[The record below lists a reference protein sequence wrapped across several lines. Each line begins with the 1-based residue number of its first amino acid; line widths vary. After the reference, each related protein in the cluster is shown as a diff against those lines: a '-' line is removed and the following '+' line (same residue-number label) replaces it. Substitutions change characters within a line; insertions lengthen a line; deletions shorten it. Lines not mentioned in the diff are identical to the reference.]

1 MTIKSKLQLS
11 SFVTAIILIA
21 LSIVVYVL
29 VSAIKEKAEHVK
41 SESLPYALT
50 ANDMKFQVCQVQQFY
65 SDVGA
70 TREEDGL
77 KEADEAA
84 EKFLKTVLKFKE
96 MYKNENDNKALAR
109 IEQIEKD
116 FAAYRQE
123 GKTMAETYVKHGT
136 EAGNK
141 VMEGFDIK
149 ASKIAGLVEEL
160 VKEQDGEARDMIG
173 QIYDSSTNTLVLTLV
188 FSSVAIG
195 VTVALGIWI
204 LSKIMSSL
212 MDVAPINKIAED
224 MKNKNADLTFRLK
237 ASGNDEISDVI
248 HSVNKFI
255 DATAVVVN
263 KAKDSSV
270 ENASISQELSSTSK
284 NVGERA
290 MMAASLIEEVNE
302 VSKKIIS
309 ENKASVSESQ
319 SAKSE
324 VEAANKK
331 LLEAEAATAKMLAMI
346 EESVEAEVEFASN
359 LAALSSQAEQVKG
372 VLSVIGDIA
381 DQTNLLALNA
391 AIEAARAGEHGRGFA
406 VVADEVRKLAERTQK
421 SLSETN
427 ATINTI
433 VEAITHASEKMGQ
446 NSQNIKHLGEHSKNV
461 GSIIGQTVNTMHE
474 TIKVVSIM
482 SQTALKNSEDSS
494 KVLDDISKINE
505 LSKNNTRSMEEVAA
519 AASHLYETT
528 ESLADM
534 LKGYKG

>member
-41 SESLPYALT
+41 SESLPYVLT

-331 LLEAEAATAKMLAMI
+331 LLEAEAATAKMLSMI

>member
-1 MTIKSKLQLS
+1 
-11 SFVTAIILIA
+11 
-21 LSIVVYVL
+21 
-29 VSAIKEKAEHVK
+29 
-41 SESLPYALT
+41 
-50 ANDMKFQVCQVQQFY
+50 
-65 SDVGA
+65 
-70 TREEDGL
+70 
-77 KEADEAA
+77 
-84 EKFLKTVLKFKE
+84 

-116 FAAYRQE
+116 FAAYRQD
-123 GKTMAETYVKHGT
+123 GKAMAETYVKHGT

-141 VMEGFDIK
+141 AMEGFDIK

-160 VKEQDGEARDMIG
+160 VKEQDVEARDMIG

-290 MMAASLIEEVNE
+290 MMAASLIEDVNE

-309 ENKASVSESQ
+309 ENMLSASESQ

-331 LLEAEAATAKMLAMI
+331 LLEAEAATAKMLSMI

-391 AIEAARAGEHGRGFA
+391 
-406 VVADEVRKLAERTQK
+406 
-421 SLSETN
+421 LS
-427 ATINTI
+427 
-433 VEAITHASEKMGQ
+433 
-446 NSQNIKHLGEHSKNV
+446 
-461 GSIIGQTVNTMHE
+461 
-474 TIKVVSIM
+474 
-482 SQTALKNSEDSS
+482 
-494 KVLDDISKINE
+494 
-505 LSKNNTRSMEEVAA
+505 
-519 AASHLYETT
+519 
-528 ESLADM
+528 
-534 LKGYKG
+534 

>member
-1 MTIKSKLQLS
+1 MTIKRKLQLS
-11 SFVTAIILIA
+11 GGVTAIVLVA

-41 SESLPYALT
+41 GESLPFVLA

-224 MKNKNADLTFRLK
+224 MKNKNADLTLRLR

-248 HSVNKFI
+248 RSVNKFI
-255 DATAVVVN
+255 DATAAVVN
-263 KAKDSSV
+263 KARSR
-270 ENASISQELSSTSK
+270 STTSF
-284 NVGERA
+284 
-290 MMAASLIEEVNE
+290 
-302 VSKKIIS
+302 
-309 ENKASVSESQ
+309 
-319 SAKSE
+319 AK
-324 VEAANKK
+324 
-331 LLEAEAATAKMLAMI
+331 T
-346 EESVEAEVEFASN
+346 
-359 LAALSSQAEQVKG
+359 
-372 VLSVIGDIA
+372 
-381 DQTNLLALNA
+381 
-391 AIEAARAGEHGRGFA
+391 
-406 VVADEVRKLAERTQK
+406 
-421 SLSETN
+421 
-427 ATINTI
+427 
-433 VEAITHASEKMGQ
+433 
-446 NSQNIKHLGEHSKNV
+446 
-461 GSIIGQTVNTMHE
+461 
-474 TIKVVSIM
+474 
-482 SQTALKNSEDSS
+482 
-494 KVLDDISKINE
+494 
-505 LSKNNTRSMEEVAA
+505 
-519 AASHLYETT
+519 
-528 ESLADM
+528 
-534 LKGYKG
+534 

>member
-1 MTIKSKLQLS
+1 MTIKRKLQLS
-11 SFVTAIILIA
+11 GGVTAIVLVA

-41 SESLPYALT
+41 GESLPFVLA

-446 NSQNIKHLGEHSKNV
+446 NSQNIKHLGEHSKNI

-482 SQTALKNSEDSS
+482 SETALKNSQDSS

>member
-1 MTIKSKLQLS
+1 
-11 SFVTAIILIA
+11 
-21 LSIVVYVL
+21 
-29 VSAIKEKAEHVK
+29 
-41 SESLPYALT
+41 
-50 ANDMKFQVCQVQQFY
+50 
-65 SDVGA
+65 
-70 TREEDGL
+70 
-77 KEADEAA
+77 
-84 EKFLKTVLKFKE
+84 
-96 MYKNENDNKALAR
+96 
-109 IEQIEKD
+109 
-116 FAAYRQE
+116 
-123 GKTMAETYVKHGT
+123 
-136 EAGNK
+136 
-141 VMEGFDIK
+141 
-149 ASKIAGLVEEL
+149 
-160 VKEQDGEARDMIG
+160 
-173 QIYDSSTNTLVLTLV
+173 
-188 FSSVAIG
+188 
-195 VTVALGIWI
+195 
-204 LSKIMSSL
+204 
-212 MDVAPINKIAED
+212 
-224 MKNKNADLTFRLK
+224 
-237 ASGNDEISDVI
+237 
-248 HSVNKFI
+248 
-255 DATAVVVN
+255 
-263 KAKDSSV
+263 
-270 ENASISQELSSTSK
+270 
-284 NVGERA
+284 
-290 MMAASLIEEVNE
+290 
-302 VSKKIIS
+302 
-309 ENKASVSESQ
+309 
-319 SAKSE
+319 

-433 VEAITHASEKMGQ
+433 VEAIMHASEKMGQ

>member
-1 MTIKSKLQLS
+1 MTIKRKLQLS
-11 SFVTAIILIA
+11 GGVTAIVLVA

-41 SESLPYALT
+41 GESLPFVLA

-433 VEAITHASEKMGQ
+433 VEAIMHASEKMGQ

-482 SQTALKNSEDSS
+482 SETALKNSQDSS

>member
-1 MTIKSKLQLS
+1 MTIKRKLQLS
-11 SFVTAIILIA
+11 GGVTAIVLVA

-41 SESLPYALT
+41 GESLPFVLA

>member
-1 MTIKSKLQLS
+1 MTIKRKLQLS
-11 SFVTAIILIA
+11 GGVTAIVLVA

-41 SESLPYALT
+41 GESLPFVLA

-433 VEAITHASEKMGQ
+433 VEAIMHASEKMGQ

>member
-1 MTIKSKLQLS
+1 MTIKRKLQLS
-11 SFVTAIILIA
+11 GGVTAIVLVA

-41 SESLPYALT
+41 GESLPFVLA

-290 MMAASLIEEVNE
+290 MEASSLIEEVNE

-309 ENKASVSESQ
+309 ENMLSASESQ

-331 LLEAEAATAKMLAMI
+331 LLEAEAATAKMLSMI